1 MKEWDCQA
9 EKTVQSRKNLPQVVK
24 NSEQDEETTAPHGG
38 PKTGDTQ
45 LQDKLKTELIK
56 RKKSNFIQNCY
67 GMLQGLKS
75 KQTEEN

>member
-1 MKEWDCQA
+1 MA
-9 EKTVQSRKNLPQVVK
+9 
-24 NSEQDEETTAPHGG
+24 

-45 LQDKLKTELIK
+45 LQDKLKTEVIK
-56 RKKSNFIQNCY
+56 RKKSDFIQNCY